1 MPHALIIDDNMIVSR
16 AIQQR
21 LETLGFTSFD
31 RTWSEKQAVAAADR
45 HPPDLIVVG
54 DNLETGS
61 ALAAA
66 ERVSHAHHAP
76 VLMVTGNPFRKR
88 ELVERNMSFDGPF
101 LLNQIEE
108 AVDLAQALPTSTKGR
123 GKQLSEPAL

>member
-31 RTWSEKQAVAAADR
+31 RTWSEEQAVAAADR
-45 HPPDLIVVG
+45 HPPDLVVVG

-66 ERVSHAHHAP
+66 ERVSHVHDAP
-76 VLMVTGNPFRKR
+76 VLMVTGNPSRTR
-88 ELVERNMSFDGPF
+88 ELVERKVSFDGPF

-108 AVDLAQALPTSTKGR
+108 AVELAQALQPSHAGR
-123 GKQLSEPAL
+123 GEHLPQPVL